1 VNWRPAITHNY
12 AIMGTLFAVPIAILA
27 LWQSRE
33 LASERAEEWD
43 RQLVARSHDV
53 ADDVAQVLVL
63 RMEQIRQLA
72 DRAGALADWSADG
85 RLRGIFDEQTSVDGF
100 FRVYLNDP
108 WGTVQVSSP
117 ARDSLGEAQAG
128 INYGDRPYMRKL
140 QATLQPVISD
150 GLLGR
155 RTHKPS
161 ISMIA
166 PILRRDGTLRGSVT
180 GAMQLDEVRR
190 RIDNNA
196 RAGQVHVVLVDSAG
210 AVLADSKHQLQV
222 LGRYPLPPQLG
233 LGGLDGVE
241 TLDDRFD
248 DPAFVPRQVRRAS
261 APLLFTGQGWR
272 VYVSMPSAQIAA
284 RIEEIGGHTQ
294 WATIAAWLA
303 SMAIVY
309 LMARSARRD
318 VAHLREM
325 QRQVVQGNFQL
336 GAEQPSRM
344 MPREVHNLWTGMK
357 DMATQVGEQHR
368 ARTQLISEL
377 QRANE
382 HSRSLAAGLRDTHDG
397 FVVLDR
403 ERRIVYVNP
412 AWLRMRGLEREEAIG
427 RKALE
432 LDPETGISPAQ
443 IQAIEEAIS
452 ARHGWSGSV
461 TFRHHEDGSSREID
475 LSISPV
481 FNDQC
486 EIEHYVQ
493 LARDVTARR
502 EAEAALQQS
511 ERLASLGMLAA
522 GVAHEINNPMTY
534 VLGNLEHLHELAG
547 DGSLTVDPG
556 AEVDLKLCLDDC
568 IHGARRVV
576 EIVADLRALSQQ
588 RQDTHSAV
596 ASALQTM
603 ETCLRMAQSQIRHC
617 AEVVRK
623 LPTEDLWFSINPQ
636 RLSQVLLNLI
646 LNAVQA
652 MSVANAA
659 TNKLTVTVRRR
670 PDGRGEI
677 SVSDTGSGMSLE
689 VAQRIFDPFFT
700 TKGTGVG
707 TGLGLSICHSI
718 IAAARGEILVESEL
732 GKGTCFRIVL
742 PLAALAEETAATQMA
757 SLRGLSVLVVD
768 DEPGV
773 LTAIRRMLASCRTS
787 TATSVKQALEMI
799 EHDHY
804 DLVLSD
810 VMMAETSGVELVQEL
825 RRCAPALAKK
835 VCLMSGG
842 VIGGALAQ
850 EVRSIGVPL
859 LHKPMTRGELHEA
872 LWQVHNAVA

>member
-1 VNWRPAITHNY
+1 
-12 AIMGTLFAVPIAILA
+12 
-27 LWQSRE
+27 
-33 LASERAEEWD
+33 
-43 RQLVARSHDV
+43 
-53 ADDVAQVLVL
+53 
-63 RMEQIRQLA
+63 
-72 DRAGALADWSADG
+72 
-85 RLRGIFDEQTSVDGF
+85 
-100 FRVYLNDP
+100 
-108 WGTVQVSSP
+108 
-117 ARDSLGEAQAG
+117 
-128 INYGDRPYMRKL
+128 
-140 QATLQPVISD
+140 
-150 GLLGR
+150 
-155 RTHKPS
+155 
-161 ISMIA
+161 
-166 PILRRDGTLRGSVT
+166 
-180 GAMQLDEVRR
+180 
-190 RIDNNA
+190 
-196 RAGQVHVVLVDSAG
+196 
-210 AVLADSKHQLQV
+210 
-222 LGRYPLPPQLG
+222 
-233 LGGLDGVE
+233 
-241 TLDDRFD
+241 
-248 DPAFVPRQVRRAS
+248 
-261 APLLFTGQGWR
+261 
-272 VYVSMPSAQIAA
+272 
-284 RIEEIGGHTQ
+284 
-294 WATIAAWLA
+294 
-303 SMAIVY
+303 
-309 LMARSARRD
+309 
-318 VAHLREM
+318 
-325 QRQVVQGNFQL
+325 
-336 GAEQPSRM
+336 
-344 MPREVHNLWTGMK
+344 
-357 DMATQVGEQHR
+357 
-368 ARTQLISEL
+368 
-377 QRANE
+377 
-382 HSRSLAAGLRDTHDG
+382 
-397 FVVLDR
+397 
-403 ERRIVYVNP
+403 
-412 AWLRMRGLEREEAIG
+412 
-427 RKALE
+427 
-432 LDPETGISPAQ
+432 
-443 IQAIEEAIS
+443 
-452 ARHGWSGSV
+452 
-461 TFRHHEDGSSREID
+461 
-475 LSISPV
+475 
-481 FNDQC
+481 
-486 EIEHYVQ
+486 
-493 LARDVTARR
+493 
-502 EAEAALQQS
+502 
-511 ERLASLGMLAA
+511 
-522 GVAHEINNPMTY
+522 MTY

-623 LPTEDLWFSINPQ
+623 FPTEDLWFSINPQ

-670 PDGRGEI
+670 PDGRGE
-677 SVSDTGSGMSLE
+677 
-689 VAQRIFDPFFT
+689 FFT

-872 LWQVHNAVA
+872 LWQVHSAVA